1 MAPPDKET
9 FDTSTYEHLF
19 LDFMQMKEF
28 SKHPLIMKSAKGV
41 WYEDVKGNKYL
52 DGISGIFVVNA
63 GHGNPRIIQAMKDQ
77 LDELT
82 FNPPLQ
88 STNLR
93 ALQLAELI
101 ASLTAGD
108 LHTVKFFSGGSE
120 ATEGAMKLARQYHKQ
135 TGNPRKYKVISL
147 YDSYHGATMGA
158 LGASGVTKRKAAFEP
173 LGPGYIHVFPPTCYR
188 CPYGLDYPDCE
199 VLCARIVEQIV
210 KKEDPSTVSAFIVE
224 PISNTGGIVTPPDSY
239 FRILREICDRFG
251 ILLIFDEV
259 ITGFGRTGEM
269 FAAQTF
275 GTTPDIICM
284 GKGMASGYAPIGGIA
299 FSDKIADSFLGNE
312 EEQVQ
317 FNHGH
322 TFGGNPLSCAA
333 AIANIGEIRERDL
346 PHKARERGARVIKR
360 LQELDDL
367 GVIGDIRGKGLIIG
381 SEFVRDRKTKE
392 QFEERLRFGVQVGKT
407 ALQKGL
413 ILRYDPNWI
422 AFAPP
427 LIIENDEVD
436 TMMNT
441 FSESLEQVLVMA
453 KSDKA
458 SAPASNN

>member
-1 MAPPDKET
+1 
-9 FDTSTYEHLF
+9 
-19 LDFMQMKEF
+19 MKEF
-28 SKHPLIMKSAKGV
+28 SKRPLIMKSAKGV
-41 WYEDVKGNKYL
+41 WYEDVNGNRYL

-63 GHGNPRIIQAMKDQ
+63 GHGNSRIIQAMKEQ
-77 LDELT
+77 LDELA

-101 ASLTAGD
+101 ASLTPGD
-108 LHTVKFFSGGSE
+108 LRTVKLFSGGSE
-120 ATEGAMKLARQYHKQ
+120 ATEGAMKLVRQYHKQ

-158 LGASGVTKRKAAFEP
+158 LGASGVTKRKTSFEP
-173 LGPGYIHVFPPTCYR
+173 FGPGYTHVFPPTCYR
-188 CPYGLDYPDCE
+188 CPYGLHYPDCD
-199 VLCARIVEQIV
+199 VLCARIVEQVV
-210 KKEDPSTVSAFIVE
+210 KKEDPSTVSALIVE

-239 FRILREICDRFG
+239 FRILREICDKFG
-251 ILLIFDEV
+251 IVLIFDEV

-299 FSDKIADSFLGNE
+299 FSDKIADSFLGSE

-322 TFGGNPLSCAA
+322 TFGGNPLSSAA
-333 AIANIGEIRERDL
+333 AIANIGEIRKRDL
-346 PHKARERGARVIKR
+346 PHKARESGTRVIKR

-392 QFEERLRFGVQVGKT
+392 QFEERLRFGVQVGKA

-427 LIIENDEVD
+427 LIIENDEID

-453 KSDKA
+453 NSGKTP
-458 SAPASNN
+458 APASNN

>member
-1 MAPPDKET
+1 MVPPDKET
-9 FDTSTYEHLF
+9 FDKSTYEHLF

-28 SKHPLIMKSAKGV
+28 SKSPLIMKNAKGV
-41 WYEDVKGNKYL
+41 WYEDVNGNKYL
-52 DGISGIFVVNA
+52 DAISGIFVVNA
-63 GHGNPRIIQAMKDQ
+63 GHGNSRIIRAMKEQ

-93 ALQLAELI
+93 ALQLSELI
-101 ASLTAGD
+101 ASLTPGD
-108 LHTVKFFSGGSE
+108 LRTVKFFSGGSE

-135 TGNPRKYKVISL
+135 TGNPRKYKVVSL

-158 LGASGVTKRKAAFEP
+158 LGASGVAKRKTAFEP
-173 LGPGYIHVFPPTCYR
+173 FGPGYIHVFPPTCYR

-199 VLCARIVEQIV
+199 VLCATIVEQILR
-210 KKEDPSTVSAFIVE
+210 KEDTSTVSALIVE
-224 PISNTGGIVTPPDSY
+224 PISNTGGIVTPPESY
-239 FRILREICDRFG
+239 FRILRDICDKFG

-299 FSDKIADSFLGNE
+299 FSDKIADSFLGTE

-333 AIANIGEIRERDL
+333 AIANIEEITERDL
-346 PHKARERGARVIKR
+346 LHKARESGAKIIKR

-367 GVIGDIRGKGLIIG
+367 GVIGDIRGKGLLIG

-392 QFEERLRFGVQVGKT
+392 QFEERLRFGVQVGKI

-427 LIIENDEVD
+427 LIIENEEID
-436 TMMNT
+436 TMMNK
-441 FSESLEQVLVMA
+441 FSESLEHVLIMA
-453 KSDKA
+453 NSDR
-458 SAPASNN
+458 APPRASNN

>member
-28 SKHPLIMKSAKGV
+28 SKRPLIMKSAKGV
-41 WYEDVKGNKYL
+41 WYEDVNGNRYL
-52 DGISGIFVVNA
+52 DGISGIFVVNT
-63 GHGNPRIIQAMKDQ
+63 GHGNSRIIQAMKEQ

-93 ALQLAELI
+93 ALQLAKLI
-101 ASLTAGD
+101 ASLTPGD
-108 LHTVKFFSGGSE
+108 LRTVKFFSGGSE

-158 LGASGVTKRKAAFEP
+158 LGASGVTKRKTAFEP
-173 LGPGYIHVFPPTCYR
+173 FGPGYIHVFPPTCYR
-188 CPYGLDYPDCE
+188 CPYGLDYPDCD
-199 VLCARIVEQIV
+199 VLCARIVEQV
-210 KKEDPSTVSAFIVE
+210 VTKEDPSTVSALIVE

-239 FRILREICDRFG
+239 FRILREICAKFG

-299 FSDKIADSFLGNE
+299 FSDKIADSFLGSE

-333 AIANIGEIRERDL
+333 AIANIGEIKERDL
-346 PHKARERGARVIKR
+346 PHKARESGARIIKR

-367 GVIGDIRGKGLIIG
+367 GVIGDIRGKGLMIG

-392 QFEERLRFGVQVGKT
+392 QFEERLRFGVRVGKT

-427 LIIENDEVD
+427 LIIENDEID

-441 FSESLEQVLVMA
+441 FSESLEQVLVMTNSG
-453 KSDKA
+453 KTP
-458 SAPASNN
+458 APASNN

>member
-1 MAPPDKET
+1 L
-9 FDTSTYEHLF
+9 S
-19 LDFMQMKEF
+19 
-28 SKHPLIMKSAKGV
+28 
-41 WYEDVKGNKYL
+41 
-52 DGISGIFVVNA
+52 
-63 GHGNPRIIQAMKDQ
+63 
-77 LDELT
+77 
-82 FNPPLQ
+82 
-88 STNLR
+88 
-93 ALQLAELI
+93 ELI
-101 ASLTAGD
+101 ASLTPGD
-108 LHTVKFFSGGSE
+108 LRTVKFFSGGSE

-158 LGASGVTKRKAAFEP
+158 LGTSGVTKRKTAFEP
-173 LGPGYIHVFPPTCYR
+173 FGPGYIHVFPPTCYR
-188 CPYGLDYPDCE
+188 CPYGLDYPDCD
-199 VLCARIVEQIV
+199 VLCAKIVEQIV

-224 PISNTGGIVTPPDSY
+224 PISNTAGIVTPPDSY
-239 FRILREICDRFG
+239 FKILREICDKYG

-299 FSDKIADSFLGNE
+299 FSDKIADSFLGSE

-333 AIANIGEIRERDL
+333 AIANIGELKDRDL
-346 PHKARERGARVIKR
+346 PHKARESGERITNR
-360 LQELDDL
+360 LQELNHL

-392 QFEERLRFGVQVGKT
+392 QFDEGLRFGVRVGKT
-407 ALQKGL
+407 ALQRGV
-413 ILRYDPNWI
+413 ILRNDPNWI

-427 LIIENDEVD
+427 LIIEDDEID

-441 FSESLEQVLVMA
+441 FGESLEHVLVMA
-453 KSDKA
+453 NSGKT
-458 SAPASNN
+458 PA

>member
-1 MAPPDKET
+1 VVPPDKET
-9 FDTSTYEHLF
+9 VDISTYEHLF
-19 LDFMQMKEF
+19 LDFMQMREF
-28 SKHPLIMKSAKGV
+28 SKRPLIMKSAKGV
-41 WYEDVKGNKYL
+41 WYEDVNGNRYL

-63 GHGNPRIIQAMKDQ
+63 GHGNSRIIQAMKEQLDQ
-77 LDELT
+77 LA

-88 STNLR
+88 STNLK

-101 ASLTAGD
+101 GSLTPGD
-108 LHTVKFFSGGSE
+108 LRTVKFFSGGSE

-147 YDSYHGATMGA
+147 YDGYHGATMGA
-158 LGASGVTKRKAAFEP
+158 LGASGVTKRKTVFEP
-173 LGPGYIHVFPPTCYR
+173 FGPGYIHVLPPTCYR
-188 CPYGLDYPDCE
+188 CPYGLDYPDCD
-199 VLCARIVEQIV
+199 VLCATIVEQIV
-210 KKEDPSTVSAFIVE
+210 RKEDPSTVSALTVE

-239 FRILREICDRFG
+239 FRILREICDKFG

-284 GKGMASGYAPIGGIA
+284 GKGMSSGYAPIGGIA
-299 FSDKIADSFLGNE
+299 FSDKIAGAFLGSE
-312 EEQVQ
+312 EEQIQ

-333 AIANIGEIRERDL
+333 AIANIGEIRDRDL
-346 PHKARERGARVIKR
+346 PHKARESGARVIKR
-360 LQELDDL
+360 LQELDGL
-367 GVIGDIRGKGLIIG
+367 GVIGDIRGKGLMIG

-392 QFEERLRFGVQVGKT
+392 QFEERLRFGVRVGKT
-407 ALQKGL
+407 ALEKGL

-427 LIIENDEVD
+427 LIIENDEID

-441 FSESLEQVLVMA
+441 FSESLQQVLVIA
-453 KSDKA
+453 NSWKTR
-458 SAPASNN
+458 ASNN